1 MTELTD
7 YEKKVLEEFKE
18 RMAEGDFLKYGYLQ
32 DFLLKAIRDA
42 SREGEIKVLNNHIYH
57 YNNYREE
64 SENNVIDIDMLIKV
78 DEQALSEMGVKFPN
92 GKEGN

>member
-42 SREGEIKVLNNHIYH
+42 IKEY
-57 YNNYREE
+57 
-64 SENNVIDIDMLIKV
+64 DIALIKNI
-78 DEQALSEMGVKFPN
+78 DSCIESLFMKARKQALSEMGVKFPN